1 MPFDTSQRIWAE
13 PSALLLSFQLVSQQN
28 KAEQN
33 KSQEN
38 LKSQNV
44 SNSKWL
50 KKVTNYF
57 FLTSRCSVLTCERAE
72 IIFEGIFQRRR
83 GEITRFVRSAV
94 LELTTDVSHVSNSN
108 FTGSISLR
116 ILLIKI
122 SKFCIP

>member
-1 MPFDTSQRIWAE
+1 MPFDQSQRIWSE
-13 PSALLLSFQLVSQQN
+13 PSVSFQLVSQQN

-38 LKSQNV
+38 LILKSQNV

-57 FLTSRCSVLTCERAE
+57 FLTSKCSVLTCERPE
-72 IIFEGIFQRRR
+72 IIFKGIFQRRR
-83 GEITRFVRSAV
+83 GEITRFVGSAV
-94 LELTTDVSHVSNSN
+94 LELTTDVSHVWNSN